1 MGENEMNNTDANL
14 NGEALNNDGGSSPD
28 SQGRKSS
35 LQIRKEQ
42 FKEEW
47 PKLPLWRKAV
57 AIVGSLI
64 FLFMI
69 VLGIVGTIIEAPD
82 KGEKFVMS
90 AAPTIMK
97 LYSQLGSGIDPSLIT
112 VSSADILD
120 TDGYG
125 RYLVTA
131 DYNVA
136 GNGGDGSSVAFVVY
150 LDPEAQIPDSVD
162 DAIAEEGEIL
172 ALCSSLRDWK
182 VSGDSDVLSH
192 VKELSNWGEPD
203 PRNSCQYFVPL
214 F

>member
-14 NGEALNNDGGSSPD
+14 NGGVLNNDGGSSPD

-42 FKEEW
+42 FKEGW
-47 PKLPLWRKAV
+47 PKLPLWKKAV
-57 AIVGSLI
+57 AIVGSLF
-64 FLFMI
+64 FLFCI
-69 VLGIVGTIIEAPD
+69 VVGIVEAIIEAPD

-90 AAPTIMK
+90 AAPTII
-97 LYSQLGSGIDPSLIT
+97 QLNARVSYGIDPSLIT
-112 VSSADILD
+112 VSSVDVRD

-131 DYNVA
+131 DYNIA
-136 GNGGDGSSVAFVVY
+136 GEGSSVAFVVY

-172 ALCSSLRDWK
+172 ALCSTLRDWK
-182 VSGDSDVLSH
+182 VNGDSNVLSH

-203 PRNSCQYFVPL
+203 PRNSCQTFAPL